1 VLPLVRREVR
11 QVVRLVQLLA
21 ERLVV
26 PQARVLARVQALER
40 ELGLQPVDLRVVP
53 RVERRVRVQAPPV
66 VNRWMTVGKSQRPKE
81 RRVVPNH
88 SMRVVRL
95 KLEVLNRREANQLMR
110 VVARVQPEVS
120 KSNSQLNLVQEQL
133 KVARPVVRQDRHLV
147 ARPVAE
153 LEVRRVDPLVD
164 HRVLARV
171 VRAASLSMTAM
182 RVMLQKMEASAVCSR
197 SVIR

>member
-1 VLPLVRREVR
+1 
-11 QVVRLVQLLA
+11 
-21 ERLVV
+21 
-26 PQARVLARVQALER
+26 
-40 ELGLQPVDLRVVP
+40 
-53 RVERRVRVQAPPV
+53 
-66 VNRWMTVGKSQRPKE
+66 MTVGKIQLPKE
-81 RRVVPNH
+81 RLAEHNR

-95 KLEVLNRREANQLMR
+95 TLEVLNRREANQLMR